1 MEDALSALVALIIW
15 RILVCTVGSMALAFA
30 ISRAIPSFTAEYCI
44 ALVILGTV
52 CGLYWQSRTEA
63 KLTAPE
69 SVDDSEISKPV
80 AFLGLAFLGLI
91 VGGVF
96 AELFSS
102 KLWGAVS
109 LAVGATSV
117 AAWYHYAKHRPV
129 SREAFAFAMASLLAG
144 FWVVLLLSLWGAP

>member
-15 RILVCTVGSMALAFA
+15 RILVCKVGSIALTFA
-30 ISRAIPSFTAEYCI
+30 LSNAIPSFTAEYCI

-63 KLTAPE
+63 KSTASE
-69 SVDDSEISKPV
+69 SVEDSEISQPV
-80 AFLGLAFLGLI
+80 AFLGLAFIGLI
-91 VGGVF
+91 VGGAF

-102 KLWGAVS
+102 KLCGAVS

-117 AAWYHYAKHRPV
+117 AAWYHYAKHQPV
-129 SREAFAFAMASLLAG
+129 NREAFAFALASLLVG
-144 FWVVLLLSLWGAP
+144 FWVPLLLSLWGAP